1 MVVIVVRLLL
11 YSCSDYLYFKVYKFL
26 TILMTN
32 ISVILVSGG
41 DPGASTAYLA
51 ELLYTNGTQ
60 LCSLPNLPQGY
71 IRSRHSQT
79 GLTCCGGTDYAGY
92 TTCHTLSSNGSWEQS
107 HSLSQRRRWHSSWAS
122 PQGTMLIGG
131 GFSGTTTEILTEN

>member
-1 MVVIVVRLLL
+1 MI
-11 YSCSDYLYFKVYKFL
+11 
-26 TILMTN
+26 MTN

-41 DPGASTAYLA
+41 DPGASSAYLA

-79 GLTCCGGTDYAGY
+79 GLTCCGGTDRAAGI
-92 TTCHTLSSNGSWEQS
+92 TTCHTLSSNGSWELT
-107 HSLSQRRRWHSSWAS
+107 HSLSQGRRWHSSWAS

-131 GFSGTTTEILTEN
+131 GFSGTTTEILTENGDTIPGFNLDYLTK